1 LPPLPGSRNGPAATT
16 GTRVIRS
23 SCLALVLAAFAAS
36 AAHAQESAQ
45 PASGE
50 GVQMTASQLFDYA
63 DKARDAGDFE
73 TAENAYRALMQDVN
87 PEYRIEARFRLAEMF
102 AKKQGKLREA
112 ATLYRE
118 ILDEKPDASG
128 VRLELAS
135 VLAAMGEVDS
145 ARRELRAAEA
155 SGLPPDVERLVRFY
169 ARALSSPKR
178 FGGGLEVALAPSN
191 NINRATGSDTLGT
204 IIGDFIIDKDAQAKS
219 GVGLSVRGQAFYRPP
234 LSDTADLLLRISSS
248 GDLYKD
254 KRFDDIVLQ
263 AEAGPQFRFGA
274 DRLALSAIVAHRWF
288 GMDSYSSS
296 YGGNGN
302 FQHPLGK
309 RAQLRLDGSVIRTEN
324 EFNKL
329 QDSNRYSLSAAVDRA
344 FSQSFGGGVQ
354 LSGTREA
361 AADPGYSTAQ
371 GGISTYL
378 FRDIGRTTA
387 VLNLSYSHLE
397 ADKKLFI
404 YPERRKDDRFA
415 ASVSGTFRGLK
426 IGTFA
431 PLLRLSYERNI
442 STIEIYDF
450 SRFGAEIGITAA
462 F

>member
-1 LPPLPGSRNGPAATT
+1 MTVARPVAVAVARAYAPAAMI
-16 GTRVIRS
+16 GMRVIRS
-23 SCLALVLAAFAAS
+23 SSLAIALAVLAAPAAYS
-36 AAHAQESAQ
+36 QDAA
-45 PASGE
+45 E

-63 DKARDAGDFE
+63 DKARDAGDFQA
-73 TAENAYRALMQDVN
+73 AENAYRALMQDMN

-118 ILDEKPDASG
+118 ILDEKPGASG

-135 VLAAMGEVDS
+135 VLAAMGELDS

-155 SGLPPDVERLVRFY
+155 SGLPPEVERLVRFY

-178 FGGGLEVALAPSN
+178 FGGGFEVALAPSN

-204 IIGDFIIDKDAQAKS
+204 IIGDFIIDEEAQAKS
-219 GVGLSVRGQAFYRPP
+219 GIGLSVRGQAYYRPP

-248 GDLYKD
+248 GDLYQD
-254 KRFDDIVLQ
+254 KRFDDMVLQ
-263 AEAGPQFRFGA
+263 AEGGPQFRFGA
-274 DRLALSAIVAHRWF
+274 GQVALSAIVAHRWF
-288 GMDSYSSS
+288 GLDSYSSS
-296 YGGNGN
+296 FGGNGN

-324 EFNKL
+324 EFNEL

-344 FSQSFGGGVQ
+344 FTQSFGGGIQ

-371 GGISTYL
+371 GGVSTYL

-387 VLNLSYSHLE
+387 VLN
-397 ADKKLFI
+397 
-404 YPERRKDDRFA
+404 
-415 ASVSGTFRGLK
+415 
-426 IGTFA
+426 
-431 PLLRLSYERNI
+431 
-442 STIEIYDF
+442 F
-450 SRFGAEIGITAA
+450 S
-462 F
+462 

>member
-1 LPPLPGSRNGPAATT
+1 M
-16 GTRVIRS
+16 IKS
-23 SCLALVLAAFAAS
+23 SSLALVLAALAAP
-36 AAHAQESAQ
+36 AADAQEVGEAQ
-45 PASGE
+45 TAGAAPEE
-50 GVQMTASQLFDYA
+50 GVQMTSSELFHYA

-87 PEYRIEARFRLAEMF
+87 PEYRIEARYRLASMF
-102 AKKQGKLREA
+102 AKRQGKLREA

-118 ILDEKPDASG
+118 ILDQKPDASG

-135 VLAAMGEVDS
+135 VLAAMGDVDS

-204 IIGDFIIDKDAQAKS
+204 IIGDFIIDENAKAKS
-219 GVGLSVRGQAFYRPP
+219 GVGLTLRGQAYYRPP
-234 LSDTADLLLRISSS
+234 LSKNADLLIRISSS
-248 GDLYKD
+248 ADLYKE
-254 KRFDDIVLQ
+254 KRFDDMVLQ
-263 AEAGPQFRFGA
+263 AEAGPQFRLGA

-288 GMDSYSSS
+288 GLNSYSSS
-296 YGGNGN
+296 FGGSGN

-309 RAQLRLDGSVIRTEN
+309 RAQLRLDASAIRTEN
-324 EFNKL
+324 EVNSL
-329 QDSNRYSLSAAVDRA
+329 QDSSRYSFSTAVDRA
-344 FSQSFGGGVQ
+344 FTQSFGGGIQ
-354 LSGTREA
+354 LSGTREVS
-361 AADPGYSTAQ
+361 ADPGYSTVQ

-378 FRDIGRTTA
+378 FRDLGKTTA

-397 ADKKLFI
+397 ADKRLFI

-415 ASVSGTFRGLK
+415 ASVSGTFRGLRV
-426 IGTFA
+426 GTFA
-431 PLLRLSYERNI
+431 PLLRLSYERNV

>member
-1 LPPLPGSRNGPAATT
+1 M
-16 GTRVIRS
+16 RVIRS
-23 SCLALVLAAFAAS
+23 SSLAVALAALAAP
-36 AAHAQESAQ
+36 AAYAQDAAA
-45 PASGE
+45 PASDA
-50 GVQMTASQLFDYA
+50 GVQMTASELFDYA
-63 DKARDAGDFE
+63 DEARDAGDFQI
-73 TAENAYRALMQDVN
+73 AENAYRALMQDVN

-118 ILDEKPDASG
+118 ILDEKPEASG

-135 VLAAMGEVDS
+135 VLAAMGDVDS

-169 ARALSSPKR
+169 ARALSSPKQ

-204 IIGDFIIDKDAQAKS
+204 IIGDFIIDEDAKAKS
-219 GVGLSVRGQAFYRPP
+219 GIGLSVRGQAYYRPP
-234 LSDTADLLLRISSS
+234 LSDNADLLLRISSS
-248 GDLYKD
+248 GDLYEE
-254 KRFDDIVLQ
+254 KRFDDMVLQ
-263 AEAGPQFRFGA
+263 AEVGPQVRFGA
-274 DRLALSAIVAHRWF
+274 DRLALSAIAAHRWF
-288 GMDSYSSS
+288 GLNSYSSS

-309 RAQLRLDGSVIRTEN
+309 RAQLRLDASAIHTDIEPN
-324 EFNKL
+324 PL
-329 QDSNRYSLSAAVDRA
+329 QNSNRYQLAAAVDRA
-344 FSQSFGGGVQ
+344 FTATFGGGVQ
-354 LSGTREA
+354 LSGTREVS
-361 AADPGYSTAQ
+361 ADPGYSTAQ

-378 FRDIGRTTA
+378 FRNIGQTTA

-404 YPERRKDDRFA
+404 YPNRRKDDRYA
-415 ASVSGTFRGLK
+415 VNVSGTFRALK

-431 PLLRLSYERNI
+431 PLVRLSFERNV

-450 SRFGAEIGITAA
+450 SRFGVEIGVTAA

>member
-1 LPPLPGSRNGPAATT
+1 MIKSSSLAFILAALAAPAAYAQEVGEAQTA
-16 GTRVIRS
+16 G
-23 SCLALVLAAFAAS
+23 AAS
-36 AAHAQESAQ
+36 E
-45 PASGE
+45 E
-50 GVQMTASQLFDYA
+50 GVQMTSSELFDYA

-87 PEYRIEARFRLAEMF
+87 PEYRIEARYRLASMF
-102 AKKQGKLREA
+102 AKRQGKLREA

-118 ILDEKPDASG
+118 ILDQKPDASG

-135 VLAAMGEVDS
+135 VLAAMGDVDS

-204 IIGDFIIDKDAQAKS
+204 IIGDFIIDENAKAKS
-219 GVGLSVRGQAFYRPP
+219 GVGLTLRGQAYYRPP
-234 LSDTADLLLRISSS
+234 LSKNADLLIRISSS
-248 GDLYKD
+248 ADLYKE
-254 KRFDDIVLQ
+254 KRFDDMVLQ
-263 AEAGPQFRFGA
+263 AEAGPQFRLGA
-274 DRLALSAIVAHRWF
+274 DRLALSGIVAHRWF
-288 GMDSYSSS
+288 GLNSYSSS
-296 YGGNGN
+296 FGGSGN

-309 RAQLRLDGSVIRTEN
+309 RAQLRLDASAIRTDN
-324 EFNKL
+324 EVNSL
-329 QDSNRYSLSAAVDRA
+329 QDSSRYSFSTAVDRA
-344 FSQSFGGGVQ
+344 FTQSFGGGIQ
-354 LSGTREA
+354 LSGTREVS
-361 AADPGYSTAQ
+361 ADPGYSTAQ

-378 FRDIGRTTA
+378 FRDLGKTTA

-397 ADKKLFI
+397 ADKRLFI

-415 ASVSGTFRGLK
+415 ASVSNTFRGLRV
-426 IGTFA
+426 GTFA
-431 PLLRLSYERNI
+431 PLLRLSYERNV

>member
-1 LPPLPGSRNGPAATT
+1 M
-16 GTRVIRS
+16 IKS
-23 SCLALVLAAFAAS
+23 SSLAFVLAALVAPAAYGQDGGEP
-36 AAHAQESAQ
+36 AADAAT
-45 PASGE
+45 AD
-50 GVQMTASQLFDYA
+50 GVQMTAAELFDYA
-63 DKARDAGDFE
+63 DKARGAGDFQ

-87 PEYRIEARFRLAEMF
+87 PEYRIEARFRLASML
-102 AKKQGKLREA
+102 AKRQGKLREA

-118 ILDEKPDASG
+118 ILDEKPDATG
-128 VRLELAS
+128 VRLELAN
-135 VLAAMGEVDS
+135 VLAAMGEVES
-145 ARRELRAAEA
+145 ARRELRAAQA

-204 IIGDFIIDKDAQAKS
+204 IIGDFIIDESAKAKS
-219 GVGLSVRGQAFYRPP
+219 GVGLSLRGQAYYRPP
-234 LSDTADLLLRISSS
+234 ISDNADLLLRISSS
-248 GDLYKD
+248 ADLYKE

-263 AEAGPQFRFGA
+263 GEIGPQFRFGT

-288 GMDSYSSS
+288 GLDSYSSS
-296 YGGNGN
+296 YGANGN

-309 RAQLRLDGSVIRTEN
+309 RGQLRLDGSVIRTDN
-324 EFNKL
+324 EVNSL
-329 QDSNRYSLSAAVDRA
+329 QDSTRYSLAAAVDRA
-344 FSQSFGGGVQ
+344 FTQSFGGGVQ
-354 LSGTREA
+354 LSGSREA
-361 AADPGYSTAQ
+361 SADPGYSTAQ

-387 VLNLSYSHLE
+387 VLNLSYTHLE
-397 ADKKLFI
+397 ADKRLFI
-404 YPERRKDDRFA
+404 YPERRKDDRYA
-415 ASVSGTFRGLK
+415 VSVSGTFRGLRF
-426 IGTFA
+426 GTFA
-431 PLLRLSYERNI
+431 PLLRLSYERNV